1 MSWAIGNVLADGVVV
16 VNFFLASPELTVALW
31 VWLVIAPTTIFINVV
46 SGIYTPPK
54 ATRKNQTQSG
64 WQGRMSGDVLESG
77 SCGGPTGRPR
87 GPERNVC
94 CNILQV

>member
-1 MSWAIGNVLADGVVV
+1 V

-54 ATRKNQTQSG
+54 AVRTNRTQSG
-64 WQGRMSGDVLESG
+64 
-77 SCGGPTGRPR
+77 
-87 GPERNVC
+87 
-94 CNILQV
+94 